1 MKKFLI
7 TLSVA
12 LCAVGSLKAQ
22 GPFWGM
28 FDYAAKAGVTISSI
42 THDYGKPRMG
52 FYAGVAAEYY
62 LDEMFSVQPEV
73 VIMAEGGRTKF
84 DVDGISTATTTK
96 LTYLEIPVM
105 MKFVPVPGVGL
116 SFEAGPQ
123 LGMAMGANLKNVTN
137 IDGVKTTTESSI
149 YDNVNKVQIG
159 LSAGSSYVLGQNF
172 GVQLRYTW
180 GLTNVLRSANSK
192 VASRVFQLGAFYL
205 F

>member
-1 MKKFLI
+1 MKKFFI
-7 TLSVA
+7 TLSLAFSTILSVE
-12 LCAVGSLKAQ
+12 AQ

-28 FDYAAKAGVTISSI
+28 FDYAAKAGVAVSSI

-52 FYAGVAAEYY
+52 LYAGVAAEYY
-62 LDEMFSVQPEV
+62 LDEMFSVQPELV
-73 VIMAEGGRTKF
+73 VIAEGGRTKL
-84 DVDGISTATTTK
+84 DVEGISTATTTK

-123 LGMAMGANLKNVTN
+123 LGMAMGAKLKGVTN
-137 IDGVKTTTESSI
+137 IDGVKTTTESSV

-159 LSAGSSYVLGQNF
+159 LSAGASYVLGQNF
-172 GVQLRYTW
+172 GVQARYTW
-180 GLTNVLRSANSK
+180 GLTNVLRSADSK
-192 VASRVFQLGAFYL
+192 VASRVLQLGAFYL